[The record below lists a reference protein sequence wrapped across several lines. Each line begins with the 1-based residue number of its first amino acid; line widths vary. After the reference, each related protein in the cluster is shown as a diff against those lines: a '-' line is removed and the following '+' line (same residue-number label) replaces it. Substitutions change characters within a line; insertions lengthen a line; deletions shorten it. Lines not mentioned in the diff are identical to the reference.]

1 MIQEAFR
8 FSLVGLAATFVHL
21 IAGVTLIDAGWM
33 PAIANLAAF
42 GTAFLVSFAGHFG
55 YTFSS
60 RRVMIHRSFQRFLV
74 VALAGFVINET
85 ALTILLAQEATVAQT
100 GLVIS
105 TILAALSTF
114 ILSRFWAF
122 DDT

>member
-8 FSLVGLAATFVHL
+8 FSLVGFAATLVHL
-21 IAGVTLIDAGWM
+21 ISGVTLIDAGWM

-60 RRVMIHRSFQRFLV
+60 RSVMIRKSFQRFLV
-74 VALAGFVINET
+74 VALAGFGINET
-85 ALTILLAQEATVAQT
+85 ALAILLAQNATLAQI

-105 TILAALSTF
+105 TILAAISTF